1 MEDKSQFYQ
10 LLKSVR
16 RQLLIKRT
24 AVEIHYWLLA
34 ASVFSVLLLLA
45 ARVLVIPFYHEML
58 WIGCLLLLPIFVFRI
73 WRNRPGWREA
83 AQLFNAYIPED
94 RVITALSFIAED
106 GMLQKL
112 QLAEALTLMKKEQH
126 RVLARKKGYLLPK
139 WLLIAA
145 VFICLSALLNF
156 LPNQNQQL
164 AAKKETEMAIMKK
177 VEKKLEEKAKKEQ
190 SKEMKKA
197 LEKARELMT
206 KTSNPKEALSALA
219 KQKKELELKAL
230 KEQEKQENFQAWQ
243 QELKNTNLNKLAAAL
258 EAKDDKNIQKE
269 LEQLNKKYGSLNE
282 SQKRALSRMSG
293 SDKKLSEKEL
303 AELTKK
309 ISEALNSENKLTELA
324 EAKAA
329 LGEAAKSLQSEMLA
343 NGIQSEQLAVSP
355 SSQPEGGKSNGQ
367 NNKNDKPSSASN
379 GSGQGHQPSG
389 NGSPGNGSQG
399 NGNGSGNGNGAG
411 TGQGSGNGAGA
422 GTGNGGGSGAGLGQ
436 GSRQL
441 LTIPEKL
448 AGKNNL
454 ETDSGMIGK
463 GSPTEQ
469 FAGNGPILKGQL
481 RSYQEVY
488 GNYADA
494 YRKST
499 DRVKLPADLEEIVK
513 NYFLLLDPNKE

>member
-10 LLKSVR
+10 LLKPVL

-45 ARVLVIPFYHEML
+45 ARVLVIPFYHEVL
-58 WIGCLLLLPIFVFRI
+58 WSGCFLLLPVFVFRI
-73 WRNRPGWREA
+73 WRNQPGWREA

-94 RVITALSFIAED
+94 RVITALSFLDEE

-112 QLAEALTLMKKEQH
+112 QLAEAITLMKKEQH
-126 RVLARKKGYLLPK
+126 RVLARKKGYFSPK

-145 VFICLSALLNF
+145 VFFCLTALLNF
-156 LPNQNQQL
+156 LHNQNLQL

-190 SKEMKKA
+190 NKEVKKA
-197 LEKARELMT
+197 LEKAQELMI

-230 KEQEKQENFQAWQ
+230 KEQEKQENFQAWL
-243 QELKNTNLNKLAAAL
+243 QELKNSDLNKLAAAL
-258 EAKDDKNIQKE
+258 ETKDSKNIQKE
-269 LEQLNKKYGSLNE
+269 LEQLNKKYSSLTE

-293 SDKKLSEKEL
+293 SDKKLSEKEV

-329 LGEAAKSLQSEMLA
+329 LGEAANSLQSEMLA
-343 NGIQSEQLAVSP
+343 NGIQSEQLAVNP
-355 SSQPEGGKSNGQ
+355 SSQSEGGKSNSQ
-367 NNKNDKPSSASN
+367 NSKNGNPSSASN
-379 GSGQGHQPSG
+379 GSGQGQQPSG
-389 NGSPGNGSQG
+389 KESQGNGSQG
-399 NGNGSGNGNGAG
+399 NGNGSGNGNGTGAGKGSG
-411 TGQGSGNGAGA
+411 TGAGGAGA
-422 GTGNGGGSGAGLGQ
+422 GLGP

-454 ETDSGMIGK
+454 ETDSGKIGK
-463 GSPTEQ
+463 GRPTEQ
-469 FAGNGPILKGQL
+469 YEGNGPILKGQL

-488 GNYADA
+488 GNYADV